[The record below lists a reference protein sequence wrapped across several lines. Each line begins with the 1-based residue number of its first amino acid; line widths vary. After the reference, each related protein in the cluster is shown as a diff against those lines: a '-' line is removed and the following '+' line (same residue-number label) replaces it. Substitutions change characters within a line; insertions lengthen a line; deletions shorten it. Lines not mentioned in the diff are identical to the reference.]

1 MKREWEKTLGGY
13 GYVSIGDSAGF
24 MVNTYPQTQK
34 VAYYWICVA
43 FTHQSYHNKVILK
56 KKTEMTKLSIEVR
69 AISSSAT
76 TCLSIPCSVEAFE
89 ELAVTHQEGEMRTV
103 YLKWVPISD
112 DPEIN
117 ID

>member
-43 FTHQSYHNKVILK
+43 FTHQSYHNKVI
-56 KKTEMTKLSIEVR
+56 
-69 AISSSAT
+69 
-76 TCLSIPCSVEAFE
+76 F
-89 ELAVTHQEGEMRTV
+89 
-103 YLKWVPISD
+103 
-112 DPEIN
+112 
-117 ID
+117 